1 MLCLP
6 KMREGSCLHELRGFK
21 CLMCLCPQEQWGQC
35 CHEVLQPVVVQSSGG
50 VWRLGTRCLGES
62 QSHVQGLD
70 VLARSLTGNE
80 VPRLLNPRICMG

>member
-35 CHEVLQPVVVQSSGG
+35 CHEVLQPVVVHSSGG
-50 VWRLGTRCLGES
+50 VWRLGT
-62 QSHVQGLD
+62 
-70 VLARSLTGNE
+70 
-80 VPRLLNPRICMG
+80 